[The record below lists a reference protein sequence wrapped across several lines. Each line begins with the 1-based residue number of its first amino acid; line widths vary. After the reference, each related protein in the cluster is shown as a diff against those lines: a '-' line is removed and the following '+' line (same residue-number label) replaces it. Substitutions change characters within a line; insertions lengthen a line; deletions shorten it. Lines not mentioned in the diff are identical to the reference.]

1 MTRARRKL
9 RSQPI
14 DIALPGRAASGG
26 TSPARKPVRRV
37 DIAAEDNA
45 KETLMFTRRDW
56 LGALALTAALTMPAH
71 AQAPQGKVTV
81 VTSFSKDVTDPFKR
95 AFEKAVPGVTLEV
108 QNRNTNAGVKLLQE
122 TRSNNQADLFW
133 ASAPDAFEVLKGA
146 GLLEAYK
153 PQAQGVPEKI
163 GQFPIND
170 PQGFYFGFA
179 VSGYG
184 VMWNERYVRANR
196 LPEPAEWTDLLKPQY
211 YDHISITAPS
221 RSGTT
226 HLTVEAILQNA
237 GWDEGWRIVKG
248 FSGNLR
254 NIAERSFGVPDAVNS
269 GQVGYGVVI
278 DFFAYSAQGAGFP
291 IKFVYPTMN
300 AIVPASVGIV
310 KNAPNPAAARAFV
323 EFLLSPQGQ
332 EILFEPTIR
341 RLPVLPSVY
350 ARAPAGLPNPF
361 KLGAASG
368 DRPPFDVDLS
378 ERRYAVVDMLY
389 DQLVSFQLDALKRV
403 TKTLHDVE
411 ARLAR
416 KDNAKAR
423 ALVAEAK
430 GLLAAMPIT
439 AAQAASDEIVAA
451 FKGGGSGSGPRQADL
466 EQQWAAFARTNY
478 AQAQAKADE
487 ALRLAN

>member
-1 MTRARRKL
+1 M
-9 RSQPI
+9 P
-14 DIALPGRAASGG
+14 
-26 TSPARKPVRRV
+26 
-37 DIAAEDNA
+37 
-45 KETLMFTRRDW
+45 TRRAW
-56 LGALALTAALTMPAH
+56 LGALALTAALSIPAFG
-71 AQAPQGKVTV
+71 QTPQGKVTV
-81 VTSFSKDVTDPFKR
+81 VTSFSRDVTDPMKR
-95 AFEKAVPGVTLEV
+95 AFERAVPGAVLEV

-122 TRSNNQADLFW
+122 TRAANQADLFW

-184 VMWNERYVRANR
+184 VMWNERYVKANR
-196 LPEPAEWTDLLKPQY
+196 LPEPAEWTDLAKAPY
-211 YDHISITAPS
+211 YDHVAITAPS

-237 GWDEGWRIVKG
+237 GWNEGWAIVKG

-254 NIAERSFGVPDAVNS
+254 TIAERSFGVPDAVNS

-291 IKFVYPTMN
+291 VKFVYPTMN
-300 AIVPASVGIV
+300 AIVPASVAVV
-310 KNAPNPAAARAFV
+310 KNAPNAAGARAFV

-361 KLGAASG
+361 KLGAARE

-378 ERRYAVVDMLY
+378 ERRYAAVDVLF

-416 KDNAKAR
+416 KDDPKARALIAEAR
-423 ALVAEAK
+423 ALVA
-430 GLLAAMPIT
+430 AMPVT
-439 AAQAASDEIVAA
+439 AEQAASEEIAAA
-451 FKGGGSGSGPRQADL
+451 FKGGGGAGKGPRQAEL
-466 EQQWAAFARTNY
+466 EQQWAAFAKENY

-487 ALRLAN
+487 ALRLVN